1 MTQSYAETTFNVP
14 LTGEQISEI
23 NFYRSYF
30 KLNNPTYFDIT
41 SSDYEQDYV
50 DEWDRVENILKNTS
64 KVYERNFKWKI

>member
-1 MTQSYAETTFNVP
+1 MTKSYAETTFNVP

-50 DEWDRVENILKNTS
+50 DEWERVENILKNTS
-64 KVYERNFKWKI
+64 KIYERNFK

>member
-1 MTQSYAETTFNVP
+1 MTKSYSETTFNVT

-30 KLNNPTYFDIT
+30 KLNNPNYFDTT

-64 KVYERNFKWKI
+64 KIYEKNFT

>member
-50 DEWDRVENILKNTS
+50 DEWERVENILKNTS
-64 KVYERNFKWKI
+64 KIYERNFK